1 MLGNLSDLAFGH
13 DRYQDA
19 LGYLDRELDLARRTG
34 DRPNEWFA
42 TSESTYALYQL
53 GRWDEALEAFA
64 QLPVELLP
72 SGHTLISPLTAI
84 LPIHLYR
91 GELERARELCEIYAP
106 LASSIDVQERSCY
119 SAGHA
124 TLALAEGRYDDALAD
139 AGDAVA
145 TQGLVGAWPQNVKLG
160 LITAVEAALALGRRD
175 RVDELL
181 AAPESEPI
189 GLRTPLIAAHAHRF
203 RGRMAGSAE
212 SAVTHFTAGRGHPA
226 RHRHPVLAGGRA
238 AGARR
243 GAGRPR
249 WRGRRPRLAW
259 RPRGRRSCGSGR
271 GRGWREPT
279 PWRRRRC
286 RPTLRPSRAAA
297 ARSGTPRPTA

>member
-1 MLGNLSDLAFGH
+1 M
-13 DRYQDA
+13 
-19 LGYLDRELDLARRTG
+19 T
-34 DRPNEWFA
+34 A

-72 SGHTLISPLTAI
+72 SGLALISPLTAI

-91 GELERARELCEIYAP
+91 GELERARELCDIYAP

-119 SAGHA
+119 DAGHA
-124 TLALAEGRYDDALAD
+124 TLALAEGRYEDALAE
-139 AGDAVA
+139 AGAAVA

-160 LITAVEAALALGRRD
+160 LITAVEAALALGLRD

-181 AAPESEPI
+181 AAPESEPA

-212 SAVTHFTAGRGHPA
+212 SAAAEFAEAERILRDLDIRFWLAVSQLEHAEALIAHGGEGDVRGLTEAA
-226 RHRHPVLAGGRA
+226 RETFVALGAKPWIDRAETVLAPALQPDA
-238 AGARR
+238 A
-243 GAGRPR
+243 
-249 WRGRRPRLAW
+249 
-259 RPRGRRSCGSGR
+259 S
-271 GRGWREPT
+271 
-279 PWRRRRC
+279 
-286 RPTLRPSRAAA
+286 
-297 ARSGTPRPTA
+297 